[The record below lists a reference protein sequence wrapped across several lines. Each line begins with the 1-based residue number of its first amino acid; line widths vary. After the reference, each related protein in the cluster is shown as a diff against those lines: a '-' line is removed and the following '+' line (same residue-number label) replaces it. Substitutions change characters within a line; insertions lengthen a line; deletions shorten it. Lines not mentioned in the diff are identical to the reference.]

1 MEPSTDYAGAVGMQP
16 MFNFQGNAA
25 LSILGFLGTMALLV
39 GLGVALVVLLARHN
53 AFAARRVGLAMG
65 GIVGAYLLLLVGT
78 SLASGR
84 RTVEPGNAKYFC
96 EIDCHLAYSVVG
108 SRRVPALGSARANG
122 AFQVVTLKVW
132 FDPRTTSAHR
142 GDSPLFPNPRAVRLV
157 DGAGRSYAPSASG
170 LSALEGSEGRQ
181 TPLTQALRPGESYT
195 TSLVFEIP
203 ADARAPELLLTES
216 DPVTHLLIGHE
227 NSLLHSSI
235 PFRLSDSSS
244 ASGAAVRG

>member
-1 MEPSTDYAGAVGMQP
+1 
-16 MFNFQGNAA
+16 
-25 LSILGFLGTMALLV
+25 
-39 GLGVALVVLLARHN
+39 
-53 AFAARRVGLAMG
+53 MG
-65 GIVGAYLLLLVGT
+65 GVVGAYLLLLVGT
-78 SLASGR
+78 SLASGA

-108 SRRVPALGSARANG
+108 SRRVAALGGARAHG
-122 AFQVVTLKVW
+122 TFQVVTLKVW

-142 GDSPLFPNPRAVRLV
+142 GDSPLFPNPRAARLV
-157 DGAGRSYAPSASG
+157 DASGRAYAPSDAG
-170 LSALEGSEGRQ
+170 LAALEQAEGRQ

-227 NSLLHSSI
+227 NSLLHPGI
-235 PFRLSDSSS
+235 PFRLSDSSA